1 MLVLRNKCLLE
12 FVLAIFV
19 AAWVKSKIF
28 GQTQLNLSLFQPY
41 EQCYNKCYVMYSLF
55 KYRLIDVTLTPGDL
69 PLLLLQPTQM
79 KFKQQQ

>member
-55 KYRLIDVTLTPGDL
+55 KYRMIDLNTPGDL
-69 PLLLLQPTQM
+69 PLLLPQPTQM